1 MNTHILSPD
10 LLPNFKKLNCWCRD
24 SLLVLGPCTV
34 AKNLAR
40 LDQRYD
46 SLFNDALWKDSVGV
60 RSEPFSYVG

>member
-1 MNTHILSPD
+1 
-10 LLPNFKKLNCWCRD
+10 
-24 SLLVLGPCTV
+24 V

-40 LDQRYD
+40 LDQWYD

>member
-1 MNTHILSPD
+1 MSKFTCDLMSAD
-10 LLPNFKKLNCWCRD
+10 LLQAVE
-24 SLLVLGPCTV
+24 LVAWLVSGPCIV

-60 RSEPFSYVG
+60 RSEPFTYVG